1 MSVPL
6 ITALVIGFFVAPAMA
21 RVSLAVYVLL
31 VVMLW
36 WLTCG
41 EATWIWRGSGRTTLS
56 GSARLLYAALQLNF
70 AVVRV
75 AVTTVAICCAVAL
88 GAVRGQVRWARI
100 GSFYDHDL
108 PQFVRSVAD
117 GRAGD
122 TSGAKRLPSTLKSV
136 RTTPTRP
143 S

>member
-1 MSVPL
+1 
-6 ITALVIGFFVAPAMA
+6 MA

-88 GAVRGQVRWARI
+88 GAGVLTAGVVGGELLVRGQVRWARI